1 MEVQVLQMVIQV
13 IMVEEQVQDM
23 AYQVMVEQ
31 QQLLEQMVH
40 LE

>member
-1 MEVQVLQMVIQV
+1 MVDQVLQMVIQV
-13 IMVEEQVQDM
+13 IMVEEQAQDM
-23 AYQVMVEQ
+23 VYRVMAEQ